1 CRLAAAEQ
9 RTWEMTDASDRN
21 AARLAASLAQL
32 ERHKEQL
39 DETFEELEATRK
51 LLAAAQ
57 ARALEQE
64 RLLASERAKLARA
77 GIESD
82 GPSAAA
88 AVSVDDLFADLDMS
102 SVDLQPP
109 PFAEGK
115 EDARPSNG
123 EAEVEYGIP
132 SPVSDAGSTTT
143 GSGIIDVR
151 PGPRLV
157 VEALESD

>member
-1 CRLAAAEQ
+1 
-9 RTWEMTDASDRN
+9 
-21 AARLAASLAQL
+21 
-32 ERHKEQL
+32 
-39 DETFEELEATRK
+39 
-51 LLAAAQ
+51 
-57 ARALEQE
+57 
-64 RLLASERAKLARA
+64 LARA

-157 VEALESD
+157 VEALESDDGWTADVEPAPPADDRDSRPVRPTSRDPG